1 MTKKALITGIT
12 GQDGA
17 YLAKFLLAKGYQ
29 VHGTSRNPNTCSDSY
44 RRIKDLLPN
53 IKIYQS
59 DLLNEIDVSGLVESI
74 LPDEIYHLASD
85 VDPSVDPEKDLSIF
99 NVNFRSG
106 LNLLKAM
113 KKHNSNC
120 RLYAAG
126 SSLMFG
132 KTEESP
138 QNESTTMNPSTA
150 YGIAKVALFHFIK
163 MYREIYGLYV
173 CMGVLYNH
181 ESPERDPRFLPRKIS
196 KAVASIKAGRLER
209 LILGNIKLRRD
220 WSFAGDVVISMWK
233 MLQMQEPQDFVIG
246 SGELHSIEELL
257 EIAFDYVGLD
267 WRRYV
272 TIESELFR
280 NVDYDNLCSDVSLA
294 KRCLNW
300 SPETSF
306 RHLIEMMVQH
316 DLELIKAD
324 D

>member
-1 MTKKALITGIT
+1 MKKALITGIT

-17 YLAKFLLAKGYQ
+17 YLAQFLLAKGYQ
-29 VHGTSRNPNTCSDSY
+29 VHGTSRDPNACSNGY
-44 RRIKDLLPN
+44 LRIKDFLSN
-53 IKIYQS
+53 IKIHHL
-59 DLLNEIDVSGLVESI
+59 DLLNEVDVSRLVESI

-85 VDPSVDPEKDLSIF
+85 VDPSVDPEKDTSIF
-99 NVNFRSG
+99 DINFKSG

-138 QNESTTMNPSTA
+138 QNESTSMNPSTA

-163 MYREIYGLYV
+163 MYREVHGLYV

-181 ESPERDPRFLPRKIS
+181 ESPERDIRFLPRKIS
-196 KAVASIKAGRLER
+196 KAVALIKSGRLEK

-220 WSFAGDVVISMWK
+220 WSYAGDVVISMWK
-233 MLQMQEPQDFVIG
+233 MLQMKKPQDFVIG

-267 WRRYV
+267 WKHYV
-272 TIESELFR
+272 TIDGRLFR

-294 KRCLNW
+294 RKYLNW